1 MGSMPFLARRF
12 HPGEGGGFSDLGCP
26 WDLSSYSWDPVAY
39 RAKGVGQGGLR
50 ATTGPI
56 LGTVIGY
63 LVLMIMQRMP
73 KGT

>member
-1 MGSMPFLARRF
+1 MGSMPFLARRL
-12 HPGEGGGFSDLGCP
+12 HPGEGGFSDLGGP

-39 RAKGVGQGGLR
+39 RAKGGGQGGLG
-50 ATTGPI
+50 ATAGPI

-63 LVLMIMQRMP
+63 LVLMNMQRMP